1 MKRALQQLRSARLK
15 RNPNIEFRIT
25 HEDVWRKYDLQE
37 GKCALSGLTMENYR
51 DGSGI
56 KNPYNISIDRIESD
70 LPYTPDN
77 IQLVCQAINM
87 MKGTLDDNEFIR
99 LCRAVAFSRSD
110 FGERTNKDSSSS
122 RDTD

>member
-1 MKRALQQLRSARLK
+1 MKRAYQQLRSARLK
-15 RNPNIEFRIT
+15 RDPHISFDIT
-25 HEDVWRKYDLQE
+25 YQDVWHKYDLQQ
-37 GKCALSGLTMENYR
+37 GKCALSGLVMENYR

-56 KNPYNISIDRIESD
+56 KNPYNISIDRIEAD

-99 LCRAVAFSRSD
+99 LCRAVAFNRSD
-110 FGERTNKDSSSS
+110 FRERTDKDSSSS
-122 RDTD
+122 RDTG